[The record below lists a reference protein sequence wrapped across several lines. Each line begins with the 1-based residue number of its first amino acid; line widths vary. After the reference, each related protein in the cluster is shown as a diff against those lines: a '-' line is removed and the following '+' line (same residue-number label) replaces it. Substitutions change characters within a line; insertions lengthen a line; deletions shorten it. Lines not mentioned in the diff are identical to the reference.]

1 MGFQVSP
8 GVQVKE
14 IDLTNVIPAVSTSIG
29 AIAGAFQWGP
39 VGEII
44 TVGSEKQLVSRFG
57 EPNNDTYQS
66 FMPAAS
72 FLKYGKSLRVVRADA
87 SEDVTFTDAEIGAVG
102 FDEVDIYGKAITS
115 VDDIFAG
122 PAKNASSGT
131 LAVTVKNDEHF
142 DNGDLT
148 TLTTPVGS
156 WIAKFP
162 GAIANGLQIYSVTS
176 AFETHTLAP
185 ALADLETKANS
196 LVAATVTAEVAN
208 TNLTAANVA
217 LTAANAALA
226 NNTSTDQSDIDAL
239 QDTINL
245 ATTAQATAI
254 TANIDAGTTLNT
266 ATDSVNTSQLTVDTM
281 RSIKSQF
288 DKLPDGN
295 EVHFSVVDAEGVF
308 GEKGSVLES
317 FEFLSM
323 VEGTVGSDGS
333 NNFYVDVINA
343 TSNYIRSMVHIFT
356 DLNTAKANLAA
367 NESPIQSDIDAL
379 QAAIDTELVD
389 VFPFDVELSGG
400 TVGTT
405 TNALRSTQTTTLD
418 IGDLTTGFKFFED
431 PETVDVNLIIQGSSD
446 YVGASHGL
454 ANQLIALA
462 STRKDCVAFVSPPL
476 AASKQNL
483 NAMDDVIEWADKLT
497 SSSYGVIDSTA
508 LYVYDKY
515 SDLYR
520 WISASGA
527 VAGLCAK
534 TDDVA
539 DPWWSP
545 AGFNRGQLFGVTKL
559 AFNPK
564 HFERDE
570 LYKKRINPIVTFP
583 GEGTLLYGDKTAQ
596 SKPSAFD
603 RINVRRLFIV
613 LEKAIATAA
622 KYQLFEF
629 NDEFT
634 RAQFRNMVEPFLR
647 DVKGRRGLYDFHVVC
662 DETNNTGQVI
672 DTNQFIADIYI
683 KPARSINFM
692 TLNFIA
698 TRTGVEFSEIIGK

>member
-44 TVGSEKQLVSRFG
+44 TVGSEKELVSRFG
-57 EPNNDTYQS
+57 KPNNDTYQA

-72 FLKYGKSLRVVRADA
+72 FLKYGRSLRVIRADA
-87 SEDVTFTDAEIGAVG
+87 SVDATFTQTEIDAWATEDIRK
-102 FDEVDIYGKAITS
+102 DIYGENITS
-115 VDDIFAG
+115 EDQILAG
-122 PAKNASSGT
+122 PAKNASSGVSHET
-131 LAVTVKNDEHF
+131 IPNDAAFEA
-142 DNGDLT
+142 GVWSDLI
-148 TLTTPVGS
+148 GS
-156 WIAKFP
+156 WAAKFP
-162 GAIANGLQIYSVTS
+162 GAIANGMEVFVVQASDRENYQQLENT
-176 AFETHTLAP
+176 AETTFLNAADALNLAYNGG
-185 ALADLETKANS
+185 D
-196 LVAATVTAEVAN
+196 TVTI
-208 TNLTAANVA
+208 TAAKVA
-217 LTAANAALA
+217 YKAAKAAYETASFNMAII
-226 NNTSTDQSDIDAL
+226 DQFDIDPDPA
-239 QDTINL
+239 DTNGDFEV
-245 ATTAQATAI
+245 
-254 TANIDAGTTLNT
+254 NIA
-266 ATDSVNTSQLTVDTM
+266 
-281 RSIKSQF
+281 
-288 DKLPDGN
+288 
-295 EVHFSVVDAEGVF
+295 VVDVKGMF
-308 GEKGSVLES
+308 GIENGVLEKYAL
-317 FEFLSM
+317 LSTS
-323 VEGTVGSDGS
+323 ETSLGADGS
-333 NNFYVDVINA
+333 NNYFVEVINSQ
-343 TSNYIRSMVHIFT
+343 SNYIRSVDT
-356 DLNTAKANLAA
+356 SKT
-367 NESPIQSDIDAL
+367 AL
-379 QAAIDTELVD
+379 QFNEALV
-389 VFPFDVELSGG
+389 GG
-400 TVGTT
+400 TVGTSVAADNSGT
-405 TNALRSTQTTTLD
+405 WMTPTKSLD
-418 IGDLTTGFKFFED
+418 IGDLTTGFGFFAD
-431 PETVDVNLIIQGSSD
+431 TETVDVSLIIQGTSD

-462 STRKDCVAFVSPPL
+462 TTRKDCVAFVSPPI
-476 AASKQNL
+476 ATTKQNP
-483 NAMDDVIEWADKLT
+483 NATTDLIEWADKLT

>member
-44 TVGSEKQLVSRFG
+44 TVGSEKELVSRFG
-57 EPNNDTYQS
+57 KPNNDTFSY

-72 FLKYGKSLRVVRADA
+72 FLKYGRSLRVVRADA
-87 SEDVTFTDAEIGAVG
+87 TGAS
-102 FDEVDIYGKAITS
+102 AST
-115 VDDIFAG
+115 A
-122 PAKNASSGT
+122 ALNASSGNGDPAT
-131 LAVTVKNDEHF
+131 STNVTVGNDDVF
-142 DNGDLT
+142 DDGNLT
-148 TLTTPVGS
+148 TLDETVGS

-162 GAIANGLQIYSVTS
+162 GAMGNGLTVNVVKSTTTPDNIT
-176 AFETHTLAP
+176 
-185 ALADLETKANS
+185 DLF
-196 LVAATVTAEVAN
+196 
-208 TNLTAANVA
+208 
-217 LTAANAALA
+217 
-226 NNTSTDQSDIDAL
+226 
-239 QDTINL
+239 DT
-245 ATTAQATAI
+245 
-254 TANIDAGTTLNT
+254 
-266 ATDSVNTSQLTVDTM
+266 
-281 RSIKSQF
+281 
-288 DKLPDGN
+288 LPDAD
-295 EVHFSVVDAEGVF
+295 EIHVAVVDSLGNFGQVGVVIETF
-308 GEKGSVLES
+308 A
-317 FEFLSM
+317 FLST
-323 VEGTVGSDGS
+323 VEGTVGTDGT
-333 NNFYVDVINA
+333 NNYFVDVINA
-343 TSNYIRSMVHIFT
+343 TSRYIRSNPFT
-356 DLNTAKANLAA
+356 GFDLAA
-367 NESPIQSDIDAL
+367 S
-379 QAAIDTELVD
+379 V
-389 VFPFDVELSGG
+389 LSGG
-400 TVGTT
+400 TASP
-405 TNALRSTQTTTLD
+405 ALDL
-418 IGDLTTGFKFFED
+418 GDLKDGFDLFAD
-431 PETVDVNLIIQGSSD
+431 TETVDVNLIIQGPANANRD
-446 YVGASHGL
+446 L
-454 ANQLIALA
+454 ANHLIALA
-462 STRKDCVAFVSPPL
+462 TTRKDCVAFVSPPI
-476 AASKQNL
+476 ATTKQNP
-483 NAMDDVIEWADKLT
+483 NATTDLITWADGLT

-515 SDLYR
+515 ADVYR

>member
-87 SEDVTFTDAEIGAVG
+87 SEDVTFTDAEITAWATE
-102 FDEVDIYGKAITS
+102 DIKDDIYGNAITS
-115 VDDIFAG
+115 VDQIFAG
-122 PAKNASSGT
+122 PAKNASSGVSHKT
-131 LAVTVKNDEHF
+131 IPNDGAFE
-142 DNGDLT
+142 NGVWSDLI
-148 TLTTPVGS
+148 GS
-156 WIAKFP
+156 WAAKFP
-162 GAIANGLQIYSVTS
+162 GAIANGLKVFVVQDGDRATKQITEDSAKA
-176 AFETHTLAP
+176 AFETAST
-185 ALADLETKANS
+185 ALNTAYDGG
-196 LVAATVTAEVAN
+196 VAATI
-208 TNLTAANVA
+208 TAAKAAYATAKAAYETASFDMAIIDQFDIDPETNELNVA
-217 LTAANAALA
+217 
-226 NNTSTDQSDIDAL
+226 
-239 QDTINL
+239 
-245 ATTAQATAI
+245 
-254 TANIDAGTTLNT
+254 
-266 ATDSVNTSQLTVDTM
+266 
-281 RSIKSQF
+281 
-288 DKLPDGN
+288 
-295 EVHFSVVDAEGVF
+295 VVDVTGNF
-308 GEKGSVLES
+308 GLENGVLEKYAL
-317 FEFLSM
+317 LSTSETS
-323 VEGTVGSDGS
+323 VGTDGS
-333 NNFYVDVINA
+333 NNYFVEVINLQ
-343 TSNYIRSMVHIFT
+343 SNYIRSVDST
-356 DLNTAKANLAA
+356 DTSL
-367 NESPIQSDIDAL
+367 EFSV
-379 QAAIDTELVD
+379 ELV
-389 VFPFDVELSGG
+389 GG

-418 IGDLTTGFKFFED
+418 IGDLTSGFGFFAD
-431 PETVDVNLIIQGSSD
+431 TETVDVNLIIQGSSD

-476 AASKQNL
+476 AASKQNPD
-483 NAMDDVIEWADKLT
+483 AMDDVIEWADKLT

>member
-57 EPNNDTYQS
+57 EPNNDTFSY

-87 SEDVTFTDAEIGAVG
+87 TGAN
-102 FDEVDIYGKAITS
+102 AST
-115 VDDIFAG
+115 A
-122 PAKNASSGT
+122 ALNASSGVDE
-131 LAVTVKNDEHF
+131 VTVGNDDIF
-142 DNGDLT
+142 DDGNLT
-148 TLTTPVGS
+148 TLTETVGS

-162 GAIANGLQIYSVTS
+162 GTMGNGLTVNVVKSTTTPDDIT
-176 AFETHTLAP
+176 
-185 ALADLETKANS
+185 DLF
-196 LVAATVTAEVAN
+196 
-208 TNLTAANVA
+208 
-217 LTAANAALA
+217 
-226 NNTSTDQSDIDAL
+226 
-239 QDTINL
+239 DT
-245 ATTAQATAI
+245 
-254 TANIDAGTTLNT
+254 
-266 ATDSVNTSQLTVDTM
+266 
-281 RSIKSQF
+281 
-288 DKLPDGN
+288 LPDAD
-295 EVHFSVVDAEGVF
+295 EIHVAVVDSLGNFGTPGVVIETF
-308 GEKGSVLES
+308 A
-317 FEFLSM
+317 FLST
-323 VEGTVGSDGS
+323 VEGSIGIDGT
-333 NNFYVDVINA
+333 NNFFVDVINA
-343 TSNYIRSMVHIFT
+343 TSNYIRS
-356 DLNTAKANLAA
+356 N
-367 NESPIQSDIDAL
+367 
-379 QAAIDTELVD
+379 
-389 VFPFDVELSGG
+389 PFSGFDDPVNVLSGG
-400 TVGTT
+400 TASPV
-405 TNALRSTQTTTLD
+405 LD
-418 IGDLTTGFKFFED
+418 LGDLKDAYDLFADT
-431 PETVDVNLIIQGSSD
+431 ETVDVNLIIQGPANAD
-446 YVGASHGL
+446 RDL
-454 ANQLIALA
+454 ANHLIFIAQD
-462 STRKDCVAFVSPPL
+462 RKDCVAFVSPPI
-476 AASKQNL
+476 ATTKQNI
-483 NAMDDVIEWADKLT
+483 NATTDLITWADGLT

-515 SDLYR
+515 SDVYR
-520 WISASGA
+520 WIAASGA

-564 HFERDE
+564 HFERDD